1 MSETTLQLGEAAD
14 EADWRALV
22 EQGLKGASWERLVGK
37 TADGIALEPLYREP
51 DIHTA
56 TDISG
61 MPGAAPFV
69 RGGAKSGW
77 LIRQSFAH
85 PDVER
90 TNRDIL
96 AELEGGV
103 GAIELVIDPQ
113 GRDGV
118 AIKTAADLDH
128 ALAGVILE
136 AAPVS
141 LDIRMSGDG
150 GQISIAAL
158 LRDKL
163 KGVAAPGTAFNLD
176 PIGEELRNGAIGQD
190 DDFAAALF
198 TALGLNNLPNAR
210 FLRVDTRLAHEAGG
224 SEAQEIAYA
233 LHCGIRYLRALEP
246 RALNVEDSARAISFA
261 VAVGPDALIE
271 AAKLRA
277 LRLCW
282 ARVLEA
288 SGAAPEHR
296 AAHIHA
302 FTSRRMMTRYD
313 AWTNI
318 LRVSSAAFAAAIGG
332 ADEITTYP
340 LTDALGHPTPFARRV
355 ARNTQHVLAEE
366 CRLGH
371 VADPGGG
378 AWFVEKL
385 TRDIADRAWSLMQ
398 QMETHA
404 APLDLLR
411 EKVTEA
417 RDHRRAA
424 IATRRETITGVTDF
438 PLLGAALPEFEA
450 RISSPA
456 RGGGAEQSEAEGRVG
471 DNSPLSLAALDSSPA
486 RGGAWKPIRWAEPF
500 ETLRAK
506 AEAANPHVF
515 FANLA
520 TLPEFG
526 PRAQW
531 SRNLF
536 ASGGVA
542 SIGPEDAYASMDAL
556 IDAFRA
562 SKTRVAIIAGTDAHY
577 AEQAENAAQRLKA
590 AGAAWVLL
598 AGKPGDRETAFRAA
612 GVDQFVYAG
621 QNALKELETLHTAL
635 GVSL

>member
-1 MSETTLQLGEAAD
+1 MSDTTLQLGEAAD
-14 EADWRALV
+14 QADWRALV
-22 EQGLKGASWERLVGK
+22 EQGLKSASWDRLVGK

-51 DIHTA
+51 DSNTA
-56 TDISG
+56 TDLSG

-69 RGGAKSGW
+69 RGAGKSGW

-90 TNRDIL
+90 TNQDIL
-96 AELEGGV
+96 ADLQGGV
-103 GAIELVIDPQ
+103 GAIELVIDPD
-113 GRDGV
+113 GRHGV
-118 AIKTAADLDH
+118 AIKNAGDLDH
-128 ALAGVILE
+128 TLASVILE

-141 LDIRMSGDG
+141 LDAGVSAEN
-150 GQISIAAL
+150 AAIL

-163 KGVAAPGTAFNLD
+163 KGVAVAGTAFNLD
-176 PIGEELRNGAIGQD
+176 PLGTQLRTGADQSETALAAYL
-190 DDFAAALF
+190 FAAQ
-198 TALGLNNLPNAR
+198 TTRDLPNAR
-210 FLRVDTRLAHEAGG
+210 YLRVDARIVHEAGA
-224 SEAQEIAYA
+224 SEGQEIAYA
-233 LHCGIRYLRALEP
+233 LHSGIAYLRGLET
-246 RALNVEDSARAISFA
+246 RALGIEDSARAIGFA
-261 VAVGPDALIE
+261 VAIGPDALIE

-288 SGAAPEHR
+288 SGAAPDHR
-296 AAHIHA
+296 AAYIHA

-318 LRVSSAAFAAAIGG
+318 LRVSTASFAAAVGG

-340 LTDALGHPTPFARRV
+340 LTDALGRPTAFARRV

-371 VADPGGG
+371 VADPAGG

-385 TRDIADRAWSLMQ
+385 TRELADRAWSFMQ
-398 QMETHA
+398 QLEAHA

-417 RDHRRAA
+417 RDRRRAA

-438 PLLGAALPEFEA
+438 PLLGAAPPEFEA
-450 RISSPA
+450 SGQASA
-456 RGGGAEQSEAEGRVG
+456 TGAFA
-471 DNSPLSLAALDSSPA
+471 
-486 RGGAWKPIRWAEPF
+486 PIRWAEPF

-506 AEAANPHVF
+506 AEAAAPAVF
-515 FANLA
+515 FANMA
-520 TLPEFG
+520 TLAEFT

-531 SRNLF
+531 TRNLL
-536 ASGGVA
+536 AAGGVA
-542 SIGPEDAYASMDAL
+542 ALGPEDVHASMDAL

-562 SKTRVAIIAGTDAHY
+562 SKARVAVIASTDAHY
-577 AEQAENAAQRLKA
+577 AEQAENCAQRLKA
-590 AGAAWVLL
+590 AGADWVLL
-598 AGKPGDRETAFRAA
+598 AGKPGEREAILRAA
-612 GVDQFVYAG
+612 GVDQFVHAG
-621 QNALKELETLHTAL
+621 QNALRELETLHTAL
-635 GVSL
+635 GVKP

>member
-1 MSETTLQLGEAAD
+1 MPYMASSGAEMSETTLQLGEAAD
-14 EADWRALV
+14 QADWRALV
-22 EQGLKGASWERLVGK
+22 EQGLKGANWDRLVGK

-51 DIHTA
+51 DINTA
-56 TDISG
+56 TDLSG

-69 RGGAKSGW
+69 RGTGKSGW

-90 TNRDIL
+90 TNQDIL
-96 AELEGGV
+96 ADLQGGV
-103 GAIELVIDPQ
+103 GAIELVIDPD

-118 AIKTAADLDH
+118 AIKSAGDLDH

-141 LDIRMSGDG
+141 LDAG
-150 GQISIAAL
+150 AAGENTAIL

-163 KGVAAPGTAFNLD
+163 KGVAVVGTAFNLD
-176 PIGEELRNGAIGQD
+176 PVGTQLRTGADQSEAALAAYL
-190 DDFAAALF
+190 FAAQ
-198 TALGLNNLPNAR
+198 TTRDLPNAR
-210 FLRVDTRLAHEAGG
+210 YLRVDARIVHEAGG

-233 LHCGIRYLRALEP
+233 LHSGIAYLRGLET
-246 RALNVEDSARAISFA
+246 RALGIEDSARAVGFA

-288 SGAAPEHR
+288 SGAAREHR
-296 AAHIHA
+296 AAYVHA

-318 LRVSSAAFAAAIGG
+318 LRVSTAAFAAAVGG

-340 LTDALGHPTPFARRV
+340 LTDALGRPSAFSRRV

-371 VADPGGG
+371 VADPAGGS
-378 AWFVEKL
+378 WFVEKL
-385 TRDIADRAWSLMQ
+385 TRDLADRAWSLMQ
-398 QMETHA
+398 EMEAHN
-404 APLDLLR
+404 APIDLLR
-411 EKVTEA
+411 VKVTEA
-417 RDHRRAA
+417 RDRRRTA

-438 PLLGAALPEFEA
+438 PLLGAAPPEFEA
-450 RISSPA
+450 REQMSA
-456 RGGGAEQSEAEGRVG
+456 TGAFA
-471 DNSPLSLAALDSSPA
+471 
-486 RGGAWKPIRWAEPF
+486 PIRWAEPF
-500 ETLRAK
+500 EALRAK
-506 AEAANPHVF
+506 AEAASSAVF
-515 FANLA
+515 FANMSTLA
-520 TLPEFG
+520 EFS

-531 SRNLF
+531 TRNLF
-536 ASGGVA
+536 AAGGVSA
-542 SIGPEDAYASMDAL
+542 IGPEDAHDTMDTL
-556 IDAFRA
+556 IDTFRA
-562 SKTRVAIIAGTDAHY
+562 SKARVAVIASTDACY
-577 AEQAENAAQRLKA
+577 AEHAENCAQRLKA
-590 AGAAWVLL
+590 AGADWVLL
-598 AGKPGDRETAFRAA
+598 AGKPGERETALRAA

-621 QNALKELETLHTAL
+621 QNALRELETLHTAL
-635 GVSL
+635 GVT

>member
-1 MSETTLQLGEAAD
+1 MSETTLQLGETAD

-22 EQGLKGASWERLVGK
+22 ERGLKGAAWSRLVGK
-37 TADGIALEPLYREP
+37 TADGIPLEPLYREP

-69 RGGAKSGW
+69 RGASKSGW
-77 LIRQSFAH
+77 LVRQSFAH
-85 PDVER
+85 PDIER
-90 TNRDIL
+90 TNREIIAD
-96 AELEGGV
+96 LEGGV
-103 GAIELVIDPQ
+103 GAIELVIDPE
-113 GRDGV
+113 GREGV
-118 AIKTAADLDH
+118 AIRNAADLDH

-141 LDIRMSGDG
+141 LDASGE
-150 GQISIAAL
+150 QAAIL

-163 KGVAAPGTAFNLD
+163 KGVAVRGTAFNLD
-176 PIGEELRNGAIGQD
+176 PMGAEVRTG
-190 DDFAAALF
+190 AAQNEAALAAYLF
-198 TALGLNNLPNAR
+198 TAQTTRDLPSAR
-210 FLRVDTRLAHEAGG
+210 YLRVDVRIVHEAGG

-233 LHCGIRYLRALEP
+233 LHSGITYLRGLET
-246 RALNVEDSARAISFA
+246 RALGIEDSARAISFA
-261 VAVGPDALIE
+261 LAVGPDALIE

-288 SGAAPEHR
+288 SGAAPEQR

-302 FTSRRMMTRYD
+302 FTSRRMMTRFD

-318 LRVSSAAFAAAIGG
+318 LRVTSAAFAAAVGG
-332 ADEITTYP
+332 ADDITTYP
-340 LTDALGHPTPFARRV
+340 LTDALGHPTAFARRV

-371 VADPGGG
+371 VADPAGG

-385 TRDIADRAWSLMQ
+385 TREIADRAWSLMQ
-398 QMETHA
+398 QLQAHP
-404 APLDLLR
+404 APLELLQT
-411 EKVTEA
+411 EVAEA
-417 RDHRRAA
+417 RDRRRTA

-438 PLLGAALPEFEA
+438 PLLGAALPEFEPA
-450 RISSPA
+450 TAPA
-456 RGGGAEQSEAEGRVG
+456 RTGNFA
-471 DNSPLSLAALDSSPA
+471 
-486 RGGAWKPIRWAEPF
+486 PIRWAEPF

-506 AEAANPHVF
+506 AEPQSPHVF

-531 SRNLF
+531 SRNLL
-536 ASGGVA
+536 ASGGIA
-542 SIGPEDAYASMDAL
+542 SIGPEDAYPSMDAL

-562 SKTRVAIIAGTDAHY
+562 AKTRVAVIASTDAHY
-577 AEQAENAAQRLKA
+577 AEHAENAAQRLKA
-590 AGAAWVLL
+590 AGADWVLL
-598 AGKPGDRETAFRAA
+598 AGKPGDREGVLRAA
-612 GVDQFVYAG
+612 GVDQFIFAG
-621 QNALKELETLHTAL
+621 QNALTELETLHIAL
-635 GVSL
+635 GLSA

>member
-1 MSETTLQLGEAAD
+1 MSETTLQLGEAAE

-37 TADGIALEPLYREP
+37 TADGIPLEPLYRES

-56 TDISG
+56 ADLSG

-69 RGGAKSGW
+69 RGSGKSGW
-77 LIRQSFAH
+77 LVRQSFAH
-85 PDVER
+85 PDVAR
-90 TNRDIL
+90 TNAEIL
-96 AELEGGV
+96 ADLEGGV
-103 GAIELVIDPQ
+103 GAIELVIDPD

-128 ALAGVILE
+128 VLSGVILE

-141 LDIRMSGDG
+141 LDAGVHGER
-150 GQISIAAL
+150 AAML

-176 PIGEELRNGAIGQD
+176 PLGAQLRTGVEQD
-190 DDFAAALF
+190 EAALAAYLF
-198 TALGLNNLPNAR
+198 TAQTTRDLPNAR
-210 FLRVDTRLAHEAGG
+210 YLRVDARVVHEAGA

-233 LHCGIRYLRALEP
+233 LHCGIAYLRGLET
-246 RALNVEDSARAISFA
+246 RALGIEDSARAISFA
-261 VAVGPDALIE
+261 VSVGPDALIE

-288 SGAAPEHR
+288 SDAAPEHR
-296 AAHIHA
+296 AAYIHA
-302 FTSRRMMTRYD
+302 STSRRMMTRYD

-318 LRVSSAAFAAAIGG
+318 LRVSTAAFAAAIGG

-340 LTDALGHPTPFARRV
+340 LTDALGHPAAFGRRV
-355 ARNTQHVLAEE
+355 ARNTQLVLAEE

-371 VADPGGG
+371 VADPAGG

-385 TRDIADRAWSLMQ
+385 TRELAERAWSLMQ
-398 QMETHA
+398 QMGAHS
-404 APLDLLR
+404 APIDLLR
-411 EKVTEA
+411 TQVAEA
-417 RDHRRAA
+417 RDRRRAA

-438 PLLGAALPEFEA
+438 PLLGAKPPEFLA
-450 RISSPA
+450 AGDTHAYSGPSDDAPPAGDACVSPA
-456 RGGGAEQSEAEGRVG
+456 AFA
-471 DNSPLSLAALDSSPA
+471 
-486 RGGAWKPIRWAEPF
+486 PIRWAEPF

-506 AEAANPHVF
+506 AEATSPRVF
-515 FANLA
+515 FANMA
-520 TLPEFG
+520 TLAEFG

-531 SRNLF
+531 ARNLF
-536 ASGGVA
+536 AAGGVGA
-542 SIGPEDAYASMDAL
+542 VGPEDAHATMEAL

-562 SKTRVAIIAGTDAHY
+562 SKARVAVIASTDACY
-577 AEQAENAAQRLKA
+577 AEHAENAAQRLKA

-598 AGKPGDRETAFRAA
+598 AGKPGDRETALRDA
-612 GVDQFVYAG
+612 GVDQFIYAG
-621 QNALKELETLHTAL
+621 QNALKELETLHAAL
-635 GVSL
+635 GVQ

>member
-37 TADGIALEPLYREP
+37 TADGIPLEPLYREP

-61 MPGAAPFV
+61 MPGSAPFV
-69 RGGAKSGW
+69 RGVGGW
-77 LIRQSFAH
+77 RIRQSFAH
-85 PDVER
+85 PSVER
-90 TNRDIL
+90 TNAEIL
-96 AELEGGV
+96 ADLEGGV
-103 GAIELVIDPQ
+103 GAIELVIDPE

-118 AIKTAADLDH
+118 AIKSAADLDH

-141 LDIRMSGDG
+141 LDIKTPSESQDVFPEM
-150 GQISIAAL
+150 
-158 LRDKL
+158 LREKL
-163 KGVAAPGTAFNLD
+163 KGVAAEGTAFNLD
-176 PIGEELRNGAIGQD
+176 PLGDRLRRVDEFQD
-190 DDFAAALF
+190 DVYLATWF
-198 TALGLNNLPNAR
+198 TALHCRDLPRAR
-210 FLRVDTRLAHEAGG
+210 FLRCDARIIHEAGG

-233 LHCGIRYLRALEP
+233 LNCGIIYLRSLEE
-246 RALNVEDSARAISFA
+246 RALDIRQSAAAISFA
-261 VAVGPDALIE
+261 VSVGPDALIE

-318 LRVSSAAFAAAIGG
+318 LRVSTAAFAAAVGG
-332 ADEITTYP
+332 ANEITTYP
-340 LTDALGHPTPFARRV
+340 LTDALGHPTAFARRV

-371 VADPGGG
+371 VADPAGGS
-378 AWFVEKL
+378 WFVEKL
-385 TRDIADRAWSLMQ
+385 TRELAERAWSLMQ

-404 APLDLLR
+404 APFDLLR
-411 EKVTEA
+411 TQVAEA
-417 RDHRRAA
+417 RERRRAA

-438 PLLGAALPEFEA
+438 PLLDAKPPEFEPTD
-450 RISSPA
+450 RRLPA
-456 RGGGAEQSEAEGRVG
+456 GQ
-471 DNSPLSLAALDSSPA
+471 LA
-486 RGGAWKPIRWAEPF
+486 PIRWAEPF

-506 AEAANPHVF
+506 AEASAPRVF
-515 FANLA
+515 FANMA
-520 TLPEFG
+520 TLAEFG

-531 SRNLF
+531 TRNLLG
-536 ASGGVA
+536 AGGVG
-542 SIGPEDAYASMDAL
+542 SIGPEEAHATMETL
-556 IDAFRA
+556 IEAFRA
-562 SKTRVAIIAGTDAHY
+562 SKTRVAVIASTDACY
-577 AEQAENAAQRLKA
+577 AEHAENCAQRLKA
-590 AGAAWVLL
+590 AGADWVVL
-598 AGKPGDRETAFRAA
+598 AGKPGERESAFRAA
-612 GVDQFVYAG
+612 GVDQFIHAG
-621 QNALKELETLHTAL
+621 QNALQELETLHTAL
-635 GVSL
+635 GVKP